1 MKLRNLLLQI
11 IAIFVVIFSISCQT
25 GSDDE
30 EAFQEGVKV
39 IDGCTYLY
47 TKEIVILVKA
57 EKNITTVNIPDGVI
71 SIRNDVFSECNTLT
85 SLTIPTSVKSIDDW
99 AFWGCRSLESF
110 DVNENNLLY
119 SSSED
124 KKILFNKD
132 KTILIA
138 YPTATDAVE
147 IPEGVTN
154 IGVGAFNYC
163 CNLTE
168 LTIPA
173 SVTSIGNLAFTCC
186 YNLRTVNYKGT
197 EEQWKAISGSDS
209 LKNIT
214 INYGK

>member
-11 IAIFVVIFSISCQT
+11 TAIFVVIFSISCQT

-30 EAFQEGVKV
+30 ETFQEGAKV

-57 EKNITTVNIPDGVI
+57 EKNITTVNIPEGVI

-99 AFWGCRSLESF
+99 AFWGCRSLATF
-110 DVNENNLLY
+110 DVHENNLLY

-138 YPTATDAVE
+138 YPTATDTVE
-147 IPEGVTN
+147 IPDGVTN

-186 YNLRTVNYKGT
+186 YNLKTVNYKGT
-197 EEQWKAISGSDS
+197 QDQWKNISGSDS